1 MRIRHAALAVLLT
14 SAIACASEP
23 KGPIPVKDLPD
34 IDTKLAL
41 DDIKKLASDE
51 FEGRSPGSKGE
62 DLTVQ
67 FLSDQFKAI
76 GLKPGNPDGT
86 WTQAVP
92 LVGLTSDKMTPLKIT
107 AKNGKSLDLKF
118 RDQFV
123 GWSRRVTDKIELAK
137 SDMIFIGYGVQAPE
151 YGWDDLKGVDV
162 KGKTIVVL
170 VNDPQVKGAD
180 GQLDA
185 AIFKGNAMTYYGR
198 WTYKFD
204 KAAELGA
211 DAVII
216 VHETATAGY
225 GWNVVRNM
233 AGERFDLATPNK
245 NMDKAKLDSWMSVEA
260 AKDLFT
266 LAGLDYDKA
275 KAAAQTKDF
284 KPMPLNLT
292 ASLSFE
298 QKQRTVNSR
307 NVVAKLEGSDPT
319 LKNEYVV
326 FSAHWDH
333 FGIGEP
339 INGDKIYNGAAD
351 NASGTAA
358 LLAAARV
365 ATKVKPAPKRT
376 MIFLAV
382 TAEEQGLLGSQ
393 YYGTFPL
400 YPLEKTLANVNMDD
414 NLSMWGRTKDT
425 MVIGLGASD
434 LDDYLKD
441 VAGEMGKTI
450 KADGE
455 PEKGFYYRSDHF
467 NFAKVG
473 VPALDTDD
481 GDDVIGK
488 PEGYGKQKKDYYTEH
503 DYHQPSDDVKA
514 EWDMAGFA
522 EDAKMLFAV
531 GYRVAQADKFPEW
544 KPGNEFK
551 AIREKMLGGASKK

>member
-1 MRIRHAALAVLLT
+1 MRIRHAALALLLT
-14 SAIACASEP
+14 SAIACSSEP
-23 KGPIPVKDLPD
+23 KGPIALKDLPD

-51 FEGRSPGSKGE
+51 FEGRGPGSKGE

-92 LVGLTSDKMTPLKIT
+92 LVGLASDKMTPLKIT

-180 GQLDA
+180 GQLDPT
-185 AIFKGNAMTYYGR
+185 IFKGNAMTYYGR

-233 AGERFDLATPNK
+233 AGERFDLVTPNK
-245 NMDKAKLDSWMSVEA
+245 NMDKAKVDGWMSVEA
-260 AKDLFT
+260 AKDMFK

-292 ASLSFE
+292 ASVSFD

-307 NVVAKLEGSDPT
+307 NIVAKLEGSDPT

-339 INGDKIYNGAAD
+339 VNGDKIYNGAAD

-382 TAEEQGLLGSQ
+382 TSEEQGLLGSQ
-393 YYGTFPL
+393 YYGAFPL
-400 YPLEKTLANVNMDD
+400 YPLDKTLADVNMDD

-441 VAGEMGKTI
+441 VAAELGKTL
-450 KADGE
+450 KPDGE

-488 PEGYGKQKKDYYTEH
+488 PAGYGKQKKDYYTEH
-503 DYHQPSDDVKA
+503 DYHQPTDEVKA
-514 EWDMAGFA
+514 DLDMTGFA

-551 AIREKMLGGASKK
+551 AIRDKMLSATKK